1 VRHYREKEVDS
12 AMKLAWTTQKSV
24 SEGLSLV
31 ELLTAMALLALISL
45 SISNFLVKASAS
57 SSSGNMRL
65 GEASEIQMLI
75 ADIQTD
81 LRQGASISDNSY
93 NQRLEY
99 TTYDAI
105 TGVATKKIYRI
116 TTISGY
122 TYLQLSTDGGTNWV
136 SPYRVSNYNTYILKN
151 TPKFLYSWAV
161 NNCTDFADSSGNGI
175 WTTGVDTPGAY
186 LACTNGT
193 TTPALSL
200 PSQATK
206 VDLQSFLFST
216 GKGSPEATRSLPTD
230 LFISVK
236 APLVRSN
243 SSAVAGVKD
252 APLVHTFVT
261 NTANSLFTT
270 TFDVQSVA
278 WDPSR
283 EQLIVVG
290 DSSIGTGSAPTNKT
304 LFVADRKGVVQN
316 KGLGSSS
323 TSSLDSVAVKT
334 SGTDILALD
343 ATTKILYGITTTGT
357 TSWTPSS
364 SLNLGSP
371 SNLINS
377 PTGIAFD
384 ASTPSDFYIV
394 GTDPATSGLKIYER
408 NISTGA
414 LVGSAWALPA
424 AFDASHPP
432 GGMAIE
438 PVNGDFV
445 VVRNYVNGTSPNK
458 TIDIYIISR
467 AAGTSTYFSVNIDDL
482 GSTTTG
488 TAGNWGIGYDAAN
501 NRIFLSDT
509 STDKIYEVI
518 PSQLISPRS

>member
-1 VRHYREKEVDS
+1 
-12 AMKLAWTTQKSV
+12 MKLAWTTQKYV
-24 SEGLSLV
+24 SAGLSMV

-45 SISNFLVKASAS
+45 SISNFLVKASATS
-57 SSSGNMRL
+57 SSVNMRL

-75 ADIQTD
+75 ADIQQD

-99 TTYDAI
+99 TTYDS

-122 TYLQLSTDGGTNWV
+122 NYLQLSTDGGTTWA
-136 SPYRVSNYNTYILKN
+136 SPYRVSAYNTYILKN
-151 TPKFLYSWAV
+151 TPKFLYAWAV

-175 WTTGVDTPGAY
+175 WTTGVDTAGAY

-193 TTPALSL
+193 SSPALSL

-230 LFISVK
+230 LFISVQ

-252 APLVHTFVT
+252 APLVQAITTNSATNALFGANFSLRGVT
-261 NTANSLFTT
+261 WDPARGTLYIVGQDNTSTRTLFMTDRRGIQLKTSLANS
-270 TFDVQSVA
+270 S
-278 WDPSR
+278 
-283 EQLIVVG
+283 
-290 DSSIGTGSAPTNKT
+290 TNY
-304 LFVADRKGVVQN
+304 LN
-316 KGLGSSS
+316 
-323 TSSLDSVAVKT
+323 SVAVKT
-334 SGTDILALD
+334 SGTDILVLD
-343 ATTKILYGITTTGT
+343 ATAKILYGLNTIGT
-357 TSWTPSS
+357 SPLTISS

-371 SNLINS
+371 TNLIDT

-384 ASTPSDFYIV
+384 AATPTDFYVV
-394 GTDPATSGLKIYER
+394 GADTGTGAMKIYQR

-432 GGMAIE
+432 GGLAIE
-438 PVNGDFV
+438 PVNGDFI
-445 VVRNYVNGTSPNK
+445 VVRNYVNGSSPNK

-467 AAGTSTYFSVNIDDL
+467 AAGTSTSFSVNIDDL
-482 GSTTTG
+482 GSTATG
-488 TAGNWGIGYDAAN
+488 VTGNWGIGYDAAN

-509 STDKIYEVI
+509 TSKKVYEVI
-518 PSQLISPRS
+518 PSQLIAPRS